1 MYIYNKTV
9 GINMRKPFADGNTG
23 EDRQMGL
30 CHVDTKE
37 YGLAGSDGCGGGN
50 GRTRR
55 DKALRSDPG
64 THEWQ
69 G

>member
-9 GINMRKPFADGNTG
+9 GINMRKPFAYANTG

-37 YGLAGSDGCGGGN
+37 YGLSGSDGCG
-50 GRTRR
+50 RR
-55 DKALRSDPG
+55 
-64 THEWQ
+64 EWTNM
-69 G
+69 